1 MRMDTKKWIVGIVGG
16 LLIVGGVIVL
26 QYSLNVEI
34 QNALAKMEESK

>member
-1 MRMDTKKWIVGIVGG
+1 MDTKKWIVGIVGG